1 MSGKRQMIK
10 IQVRNLLRSK
20 WLIAYAAFF
29 LLATDGLVRFLGSDA
44 KTILSLMNILI
55 TIVPLVCL
63 IFGGIHI
70 YNSREFIELLASQP
84 LRRSTIFSAL
94 YLSVAG
100 ALSLCMVVGTLI
112 PLAYHRVLN
121 LPAVWF
127 LIAYAVALTF
137 IFTAIALW
145 ITMRYDDKAR
155 GIGLAISVWLV
166 LTVLYDGIILLLVY
180 YFSDYPLEMGIA
192 AVTMLNPVDLVRIHV
207 MMQLDVSALM
217 GYTGAVFQRL
227 LGASFGQT
235 MLFAVTALWIVLPY
249 VSGRRVFLRKD
260 F

>member
-1 MSGKRQMIK
+1 MIK
-10 IQVRNLLRSK
+10 IHIHNLLRGK
-20 WLIAYAAFF
+20 WLIAYTAFF
-29 LLATDGLVRFLGSDA
+29 LVATDGLVRFLGADA

-55 TIVPLVCL
+55 TIVPLVSL
-63 IFGGIHI
+63 IFGGIHV

-94 YLSVAG
+94 YLSIAG

-112 PLAYHRVLN
+112 PLAYHQL
-121 LPAVWF
+121 LDIPAVWF

-145 ITMRYDDKAR
+145 ITVRHDDKAK
-155 GIGLAISVWLV
+155 GIGLAIFVWLI

-192 AVTMLNPVDLVRIHV
+192 TVTMLNPVDLVRIHI

-227 LGASFGQT
+227 MSASLGQIMLFTVT
-235 MLFAVTALWIVLPY
+235 MLWILLPY
-249 VSGRRVFLRKD
+249 LSGRRVFLRKD